1 MNLKHFFLFLI
12 LLLLLFTGLLLY
24 FTLQQGAV
32 AFYIAE
38 GAVIIS
44 VITLAVFYK
53 RIVKPIRT
61 LAQGMDMLKMQDFTQ
76 RLKTIGQ
83 KETDTIAETFNAII
97 SRLRE
102 EQIHTREQEHFLNL
116 IINNTSTAIILLD
129 GNNKISFL
137 NSAATTLFGK
147 DVVSKGLSEINTPVA
162 KILSSVA
169 PHSTITLPTN
179 TGDLFR
185 CTHETFMDSGYSHHF
200 FIIENVTTEINNAQ
214 RTAYEKIIRMI
225 SHEVNNS
232 MTGILSTMQML
243 EEICH
248 ENNKLSYFEE
258 PIDACINRSTQLGQ
272 FLSRIAQVVKIPDPK
287 LRSCNINDCITQ
299 AVTFVKSEAD
309 NRNIDISIHYSAE
322 SIIKGIDIDLFQQAL
337 INILRNAMESIDKSG
352 KISIDINEN
361 HIFITDNGKGIDA
374 KIAENIF
381 RPFFSTKKGGQGIGL
396 MMIADILTKHGFK
409 YSLATN
415 PQTNLTTFAIY
426 I

>member
-116 IINNTSTAIILLD
+116 IINNTLTAIILLD

-185 CTHETFMDSGYSHHF
+185 CTHETFMDSGYAHHF

-337 INILRNAMESIDKSG
+337 INILRNAMESIDKNG
-352 KISIDINEN
+352 KISIDFSEN

>member
-185 CTHETFMDSGYSHHF
+185 CTHETFMDSGYAHHF

-232 MTGILSTMQML
+232 MTGVLSTMQML

-337 INILRNAMESIDKSG
+337 INILRNAMESIDKNG
-352 KISIDINEN
+352 KISIDFSEN

>member
-169 PHSTITLPTN
+169 QHSTITLPTN

-185 CTHETFMDSGYSHHF
+185 CTHETFMDSGYAHHF

-361 HIFITDNGKGIDA
+361 HIFVTDNGKGIDA

-415 PQTNLTTFAIY
+415 PQTKLTTFAIY

>member
-147 DVVSKGLSEINTPVA
+147 DIVSKSLSEINTPVA

-185 CTHETFMDSGYSHHF
+185 CTHETFMDSGYAHHF

-352 KISIDINEN
+352 KISIDISEN

-381 RPFFSTKKGGQGIGL
+381 RPFFSTKKSGQGIGL

>member
-185 CTHETFMDSGYSHHF
+185 CTHETFMDSGYAHHF

-287 LRSCNINDCITQ
+287 LRSCNIYDCITQ

-337 INILRNAMESIDKSG
+337 INILRNAMESIDKNG
-352 KISIDINEN
+352 KISIDISEN

>member
-44 VITLAVFYK
+44 IITLAVFYK

-147 DVVSKGLSEINTPVA
+147 DVVSKGLSETNTPVA

-179 TGDLFR
+179 SGDLFR
-185 CTHETFMDSGYSHHF
+185 CTHETFMDSGYAHHF
-200 FIIENVTTEINNAQ
+200 FIIENVTAEINNAQ

-352 KISIDINEN
+352 KISIDISEN
-361 HIFITDNGKGIDA
+361 HIFITDNGKGLDA

>member
-12 LLLLLFTGLLLY
+12 LLLLLFTGILLY

-185 CTHETFMDSGYSHHF
+185 CTHETFKNSEYEHHF
-200 FIIENVTTEINNAQ
+200 FIIENVTNEINNAQ
-214 RTAYEKIIRMI
+214 RTI
-225 SHEVNNS
+225 
-232 MTGILSTMQML
+232 
-243 EEICH
+243 
-248 ENNKLSYFEE
+248 
-258 PIDACINRSTQLGQ
+258 
-272 FLSRIAQVVKIPDPK
+272 
-287 LRSCNINDCITQ
+287 
-299 AVTFVKSEAD
+299 
-309 NRNIDISIHYSAE
+309 
-322 SIIKGIDIDLFQQAL
+322 
-337 INILRNAMESIDKSG
+337 
-352 KISIDINEN
+352 
-361 HIFITDNGKGIDA
+361 
-374 KIAENIF
+374 
-381 RPFFSTKKGGQGIGL
+381 
-396 MMIADILTKHGFK
+396 
-409 YSLATN
+409 
-415 PQTNLTTFAIY
+415 
-426 I
+426 

>member
-147 DVVSKGLSEINTPVA
+147 DIVSKGLSEINTPVA

-179 TGDLFR
+179 SGDLFR
-185 CTHETFMDSGYSHHF
+185 CTHETFMDSGYAHHF
-200 FIIENVTTEINNAQ
+200 FIIENVTAEINNAQ

-352 KISIDINEN
+352 KISIDISEN

>member
-12 LLLLLFTGLLLY
+12 LLLLLFTGILLN
-24 FTLQQGAV
+24 FKLQQGAV

-185 CTHETFMDSGYSHHF
+185 CTHETFMDSGYAHHF

-272 FLSRIAQVVKIPDPK
+272 YLSRIAQVVKIPDPK

-337 INILRNAMESIDKSG
+337 INILRNAMESIDKNG
-352 KISIDINEN
+352 KISIDFSEN

>member
-76 RLKTIGQ
+76 RLKKIGQ

-185 CTHETFMDSGYSHHF
+185 CTHETFMDSGYAHHF

-337 INILRNAMESIDKSG
+337 INILRNAMESIDKNG
-352 KISIDINEN
+352 KIYIDFSEN

>member
-12 LLLLLFTGLLLY
+12 FLLLLLTGLLIY
-24 FTLQQGAV
+24 FTLQQGAT

-38 GAVIIS
+38 GAVLIS

-61 LAQGMDMLKMQDFTQ
+61 LSQGMDMLKMQDFTQ

-137 NSAATTLFGK
+137 NSAAVLLFGK
-147 DVVSKGLSEINTPVA
+147 DATDKTLTELSSPVA
-162 KILSSVA
+162 TILRNIET
-169 PHSTITLPTN
+169 HQTITLPTN
-179 TGDLFR
+179 SGDLFR
-185 CTHETFMDSGYSHHF
+185 CTHETFMDSGYAHHF
-200 FIIENVTTEINNAQ
+200 FIIENVTAEINNAQ

-337 INILRNAMESIDKSG
+337 INILRNAMESIDKNG
-352 KISIDINEN
+352 KISIDFSEN

>member
-147 DVVSKGLSEINTPVA
+147 DVVSKGLSETNTPVA

-179 TGDLFR
+179 SGDLFR
-185 CTHETFMDSGYSHHF
+185 CTHETFMDSGYAHHF

-352 KISIDINEN
+352 KISIDISEN
-361 HIFITDNGKGIDA
+361 HIFITDNGKGLDA

>member
-185 CTHETFMDSGYSHHF
+185 CTHETFMDSGYAHHF

-248 ENNKLSYFEE
+248 ENNKLNYFEE

-287 LRSCNINDCITQ
+287 LRSCNIYDCITQ

-337 INILRNAMESIDKSG
+337 INILRNAMESIDKNG
-352 KISIDINEN
+352 KISIDFSEN

>member
-185 CTHETFMDSGYSHHF
+185 CTHETFMDSGYAHHF

-352 KISIDINEN
+352 KISIDFSEN

>member
-12 LLLLLFTGLLLY
+12 LLLLLFTGILLY

-185 CTHETFMDSGYSHHF
+185 CTHETFMDSGYAHHF

-337 INILRNAMESIDKSG
+337 INILRNAMESIDENG
-352 KISIDINEN
+352 KISIDISEN

>member
-185 CTHETFMDSGYSHHF
+185 CTHETFMDSGYAHHF

-352 KISIDINEN
+352 KISIDISEN

>member
-44 VITLAVFYK
+44 IITLAVFYK

-147 DVVSKGLSEINTPVA
+147 DIVSKGLSEINTPVA

-179 TGDLFR
+179 SGDLFR
-185 CTHETFMDSGYSHHF
+185 CTHETFMDSGYAHHF
-200 FIIENVTTEINNAQ
+200 FIIENVTAEINNAQ

-248 ENNKLSYFEE
+248 EDNKLSYFEE

-287 LRSCNINDCITQ
+287 LSSCNINDCITQ

-309 NRNIDISIHYSAE
+309 NRNIDISIHYSAK
-322 SIIKGIDIDLFQQAL
+322 SVIKGIDIDLFQQAL

-361 HIFITDNGKGIDA
+361 HIFITDNGKGIDT

-415 PQTNLTTFAIY
+415 PLTNLTTFAIY

>member
-147 DVVSKGLSEINTPVA
+147 DIVSKGLSEINTPVA

-179 TGDLFR
+179 SGDLFR
-185 CTHETFMDSGYSHHF
+185 CTHETFMDSGYAHHF

-248 ENNKLSYFEE
+248 EDNKLSYFEE

-337 INILRNAMESIDKSG
+337 INILRNAMESIDKNG
-352 KISIDINEN
+352 KISIDISEN

-409 YSLATN
+409 YSIATN

>member
-24 FTLQQGAV
+24 FTLQQGDV

-185 CTHETFMDSGYSHHF
+185 CTHETFMDSGYAHHF

-337 INILRNAMESIDKSG
+337 INILRNAMESIDKNG
-352 KISIDINEN
+352 KISIDFSEN

>member
-137 NSAATTLFGK
+137 NSASTTLFGK

-162 KILSSVA
+162 KILSNVA

-185 CTHETFMDSGYSHHF
+185 CTHETFMDSGYAHHF

-352 KISIDINEN
+352 KISIDISEN

>member
-44 VITLAVFYK
+44 IITLAVFYK

-185 CTHETFMDSGYSHHF
+185 CTHETFMDSGYAHHF

>member
-185 CTHETFMDSGYSHHF
+185 CTHETFMDSGYAHHF

-337 INILRNAMESIDKSG
+337 INILRNAMESIDKNG
-352 KISIDINEN
+352 KISIDFNEN

>member
-44 VITLAVFYK
+44 IITLAVFYK

-147 DVVSKGLSEINTPVA
+147 DVVSKGLSETNTPVA

-185 CTHETFMDSGYSHHF
+185 CTHETFMDSGYAHHF

-352 KISIDINEN
+352 KISIDISEN

>member
-61 LAQGMDMLKMQDFTQ
+61 LAQGMDILKMQDFTQ

-185 CTHETFMDSGYSHHF
+185 CTHETFMDSGYAHHF

-352 KISIDINEN
+352 KISIDISEN

>member
-12 LLLLLFTGLLLY
+12 FLLLLLTGLLIY
-24 FTLQQGAV
+24 FTLQQGAT

-38 GAVIIS
+38 GAVLIS

-61 LAQGMDMLKMQDFTQ
+61 LSQGMDMLKMQDFTQ

-137 NSAATTLFGK
+137 NSAAVLLFGK
-147 DVVSKGLSEINTPVA
+147 DATDKTLTELSSPVA
-162 KILSSVA
+162 TILRNIET
-169 PHSTITLPTN
+169 HQTITLPTN
-179 TGDLFR
+179 SGDLFR
-185 CTHETFMDSGYSHHF
+185 CTHETFMDSGYAHHF
-200 FIIENVTTEINNAQ
+200 FIIENVTAEINNAQ

-232 MTGILSTMQML
+232 MTGILSTLQML
-243 EEICH
+243 EEICS
-248 ENNKLSYFEE
+248 EDKNLNDFEE
-258 PIDACINRSTQLGQ
+258 PIEACISRSTQLGQ

-287 LRSCNINDCITQ
+287 LSSCNINDCITQ

-309 NRNIDISIHYSAE
+309 NRNIYISIHYSAD

-337 INILRNAMESIDKSG
+337 INILRNAMESIDRNG
-352 KISIDINEN
+352 EISIDISEN
-361 HIFITDNGKGIDA
+361 RIFITDNGKGIDA

>member
-44 VITLAVFYK
+44 VITLAVSYK
-53 RIVKPIRT
+53 RIVKPIRA

-147 DVVSKGLSEINTPVA
+147 DIVSKGLSEINTPVA

-185 CTHETFMDSGYSHHF
+185 CTHETFMDSGYAHHF

-337 INILRNAMESIDKSG
+337 INILRNAMESIDKNG
-352 KISIDINEN
+352 RISIDINEN

>member
-185 CTHETFMDSGYSHHF
+185 CTHETFMDSGYAHHF

-337 INILRNAMESIDKSG
+337 INILRNAMESIDKNG
-352 KISIDINEN
+352 KISIDISEN

>member
-12 LLLLLFTGLLLY
+12 LLLLLFTGILLY

-185 CTHETFMDSGYSHHF
+185 CTHETFMDSGYAHHF

>member
-185 CTHETFMDSGYSHHF
+185 CTHETFMDSGYAHHF

>member
-12 LLLLLFTGLLLY
+12 FLLLLLTGLLIY
-24 FTLQQGAV
+24 FTLQQGAT

-38 GAVIIS
+38 GAVLIS

-61 LAQGMDMLKMQDFTQ
+61 LSQGMDMLKMQDFTQ

-137 NSAATTLFGK
+137 NSAAVLLFGK
-147 DVVSKGLSEINTPVA
+147 DATDKTLTELSSPVA
-162 KILSSVA
+162 TILRNIET
-169 PHSTITLPTN
+169 HQTITLPTN
-179 TGDLFR
+179 SGDLFR
-185 CTHETFMDSGYSHHF
+185 CTHETFMDSGYAHHF
-200 FIIENVTTEINNAQ
+200 FIIENVTAEINNAQ

-272 FLSRIAQVVKIPDPK
+272 FLSRIAQVVKIPYPK

-337 INILRNAMESIDKSG
+337 INILRNAMESIDKNG
-352 KISIDINEN
+352 KISIDFSEN

>member
-185 CTHETFMDSGYSHHF
+185 CTHETFMDSGYAHHF

-287 LRSCNINDCITQ
+287 LRSCNIYDCITQ

-337 INILRNAMESIDKSG
+337 INILRNAMESIDKNG
-352 KISIDINEN
+352 KISIDFSEN

-381 RPFFSTKKGGQGIGL
+381 RPFFSTKKGGQGMGL

>member
-147 DVVSKGLSEINTPVA
+147 DVVNKGLSEINTPVA

-185 CTHETFMDSGYSHHF
+185 CTHETFMDSGYAHHF

-337 INILRNAMESIDKSG
+337 INILRNAMESIDKNG
-352 KISIDINEN
+352 KISIDFSEN

>member
-44 VITLAVFYK
+44 IITLAVFYK

-147 DVVSKGLSEINTPVA
+147 DIVSKGLSEINTPVA

-179 TGDLFR
+179 SGDLFR
-185 CTHETFMDSGYSHHF
+185 CTHETFMDSGYAHHF
-200 FIIENVTTEINNAQ
+200 FIIENVTAEINNAQ

-232 MTGILSTMQML
+232 MTGILSTLQML
-243 EEICH
+243 EEICS
-248 ENNKLSYFEE
+248 EDKNLNDFEE
-258 PIDACINRSTQLGQ
+258 PIEACISRSTQLGQ

-287 LRSCNINDCITQ
+287 LSSCNINDCITQ

-309 NRNIDISIHYSAE
+309 NRNIDISINYTTE

-352 KISIDINEN
+352 KISIDISEN
-361 HIFITDNGKGIDA
+361 HIFITDNGKGIDK
-374 KIAENIF
+374 KIAESIF

>member
-12 LLLLLFTGLLLY
+12 LLLLLFTGILLY

-185 CTHETFMDSGYSHHF
+185 CTHETFMDSGYAHHF

-352 KISIDINEN
+352 KISIDFSEN

>member
-53 RIVKPIRT
+53 RIVKPIRA

-147 DVVSKGLSEINTPVA
+147 DIVSKSLSAINAPVA

-179 TGDLFR
+179 SGDLFR
-185 CTHETFMDSGYSHHF
+185 CTHETFMDSGYAHHF

-248 ENNKLSYFEE
+248 EDNKLSYFEE
-258 PIDACINRSTQLGQ
+258 PIDACINRSTQLGL

>member
-185 CTHETFMDSGYSHHF
+185 CTHETFMDSGYAHHF

-337 INILRNAMESIDKSG
+337 INILRNAMESIDKNG
-352 KISIDINEN
+352 KISIDFSEN

>member
-185 CTHETFMDSGYSHHF
+185 CTHETFMDSGYAHHF

-337 INILRNAMESIDKSG
+337 INILRNAMESIDKNG
-352 KISIDINEN
+352 KISIDFSEN

-381 RPFFSTKKGGQGIGL
+381 RPFFRTKKGGQGIGL

>member
-185 CTHETFMDSGYSHHF
+185 CTHETFMDSGYAHHF

-352 KISIDINEN
+352 KISIDISEN

-381 RPFFSTKKGGQGIGL
+381 RPFFRTKKGGQGIGL

>member
-147 DVVSKGLSEINTPVA
+147 DIVSKGLSEINAPVA
-162 KILSSVA
+162 KILSSVT

-185 CTHETFMDSGYSHHF
+185 CTHETFMDSGYAHHF

-352 KISIDINEN
+352 KISIDISEN

-381 RPFFSTKKGGQGIGL
+381 RPFFSTKKSGQGIGL